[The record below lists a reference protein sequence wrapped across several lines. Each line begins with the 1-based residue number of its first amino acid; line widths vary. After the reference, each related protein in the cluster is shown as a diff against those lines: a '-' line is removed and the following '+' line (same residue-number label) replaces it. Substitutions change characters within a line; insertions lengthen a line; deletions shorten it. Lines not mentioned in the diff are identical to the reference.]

1 MFKRHGLLIVAL
13 AAMCGCADIAPP
25 RIFHPGPAEDQRRR
39 AERFDPYPMTDV
51 APVIGGGRPLQYD
64 RPAPETELMQNDVT
78 FGERFR
84 QPPPP
89 GTYRPSRA
97 LNGNRQT
104 IVYPVQPDLQ
114 SAPPF
119 VPGS

>member
-1 MFKRHGLLIVAL
+1 MFKRHGLLIVAAL
-13 AAMCGCADIAPP
+13 AAVCGCADIAPP
-25 RIFHPGPAEDQRRR
+25 RSSSRPGRTTPAG

-51 APVIGGGRPLQYD
+51 APAIGGGRPLQYD
-64 RPAPETELMQNDVT
+64 RPAPRNRAHAKRHDIWQAL
-78 FGERFR
+78 R

-89 GTYRPSRA
+89 GTYRPSRT

-104 IVYPVQPDLQ
+104 IVYPVPPDLQ
-114 SAPPF
+114 NAPVF